1 MDELNILLAARLDE
15 KKSVKNIAS
24 QIDIIQKQL
33 EDIKIRL
40 NLNDLKT
47 EFNKLMVEFSKE
59 SSNTKLYDSNKT
71 NAEIDKTRNS
81 LKKLKDELSGYDKTK
96 VSLSYVDNG
105 SGEKLKKVVT
115 DYKNELNETISI
127 VELINTKT
135 GETLSVQKFLTDNI
149 EKRNKANEKE
159 LELQKKLKEQINA
172 RLNSLP
178 KKDIGTFKTNEMYAL
193 FNISETSDDLK
204 EVKSLVDAY
213 YKECIANEKL
223 LKAQKENTSKDMIA
237 ALKEEA
243 SKAEYVR
250 KKRNELLDIERQIAK
265 AQIEKGID
273 TSSIDISKIRTEL
286 EDLEK
291 VGLGFNPAD
300 KKYIDDIVVKLKQQ
314 LKTEKDI
321 ADINDKKE
329 KAYDKIAKQINRI
342 NDIISKNSKYDENTY
357 KNLIEG
363 LEVLS
368 KELKNG
374 EISFTEFEQRLSKTE
389 NAVDSFN
396 TSSKKLSSTTNS
408 LSESLKKFATFYS
421 LYDVLELGKRAI
433 SSMVDGIFNL
443 DSAITEL
450 NKVAQIDDMESYV
463 NDMYKL
469 GDQLAKTGSDM
480 TQISAGFAR
489 AGFRDS
495 DLITLSEV
503 AGMMMN
509 VGDSAMGL
517 EDTVGGLTSALL
529 GFKIPAEQAMDL
541 LHSMNNIANNSNNTM
556 SDLVMALQRT
566 SGTMGAFGV
575 EYQQALG
582 MFGAAN
588 EILMSPEMVT
598 RGLNSLSMRIRGLTE
613 SGEAIEG
620 LTPKLKGLYDSI
632 GVAIT
637 DSEGQM
643 LDIYTI
649 MDNLNKVWDTLS
661 PNVQQNISQ
670 MSAGVEQS
678 KMFIT
683 LQENWSRANEITTLG
698 IEHQNSAFAE
708 NERVIQSLEGHVNK
722 LKSTWEQLSNNT
734 LNSETVKVIL
744 DIADGFLKC
753 VDNIG
758 VFNIALVGTTG
769 ALAAF
774 SSVKNIVW
782 LTELPALFAKITVG
796 VKTLTSA
803 LLTNPLFIGAVGL
816 VATIKLVDT
825 LTISIEEQREKVG
838 KLKSGYDELVS
849 KIENLKSIENPTE
862 GNERQIA
869 LLERELE
876 LQEKLLA
883 IETERLTK
891 KQFGATYGSIQ
902 SDLDALQ
909 TSLKL
914 YEDTQNKIL
923 ESGGNAS
930 QFATLESREQDLLK
944 YAQKANETLTSLMDV
959 YDDLDDTQKEQADVM
974 IKQAEAVLKLADDI
988 LGLNVNTKKQTDANN
1003 ELGNSIDRLSVEAL
1017 TKEVSSLS
1025 EAYDD
1030 NVEKIELL
1038 NKAVNS
1044 LAEGQTLT
1052 GDTLLLLL
1060 NAFPSLRDEVAETNG
1075 VYSISK
1081 EALLELKNQAV
1092 DTFGAMVNDQR
1103 TATNEAIANA
1113 KTRISAYQKE
1123 LEQLKRLAQ
1132 GQSLLYGLQN
1142 KNKLAMGY
1150 GDLSSDTK
1158 NSKLIS
1164 EKENQIKK
1172 EQADIQ
1178 KYLDLLNQINIAEQD
1193 FEIATSTDNTKK
1205 GSNIS
1210 NKKSKSKKDK
1220 DSFEKYYSQL
1230 VDEKID
1236 VILSENERLEDAIAF
1251 AQEKLANAEL
1261 KGDTKQQEVLNKQ
1274 ILEFTKQKKEIS
1286 HKMAEELR
1294 KVGNDVRIQLGNM
1307 NIKGYENFNFAN
1319 LTTLDVSKIVQSY
1332 DKAMV
1337 GASDAVKAN
1346 IEKEKSMFEELAN
1359 VVIRIY
1365 GEEIPNLQKQWWSE
1379 DTNYRQQQIDK
1390 IHEIAGL
1397 EKRAYD
1403 DKVKRIQLEQML
1415 MDENGKEYQA
1425 KEEEKYQLLLGLKL
1439 RYEDKIRQLKAQGLS
1454 QESEDVRK
1462 YVDLWFDAEEELLN
1476 MRKSMA
1482 ERQREIGLKGYE
1494 ERLKVLNDQK
1504 AAIKTISDLTIQMIK
1519 KEIEIKKKAFQEEI
1533 DGYQAVINKKKE
1545 SLRKE
1550 KEDKDYKKE
1559 LSEIE
1564 KQEEILNNKI
1574 AELSLD
1580 NSGDMNEKRL
1590 ELEEELR
1597 ELLEKKEE
1605 LQDDKSLQN
1614 KEDLLDQELEAF
1626 EKEKQE
1632 EIDKLDEYL
1641 DKEGQ
1646 LRQDA
1651 LDMIKRN
1658 NKEMYEKLLEYN
1670 ATYGDAMQEDIVK
1683 AWGLA
1688 TDAANEFNNGQMDL
1702 LDILKDVTDEMA
1714 EQVRLQDE
1722 LKNAHWTDISLGNN
1736 TENSPSGSGSTGG
1749 SSWHDKKDKIAK
1761 QMQSNSKEW
1770 FNASDEQKKKLA
1782 QENEKLGQQI
1792 GAWKG
1797 SDGEWWIMVNGK
1809 RMKLYDS
1816 IGVRHTGI
1824 ETGFVGGK
1832 ALSKGSQEFMK
1843 LMRGEEFN
1851 ILKAG
1856 EIVANPRQMDNVMNK
1871 VIPGMLARNSK
1882 TSELKIEG
1890 DLCSI
1895 VINGNA
1901 DKDTIKLL
1909 RKETDRIANYTLD
1922 KLKGVMNLGY

>member
-1 MDELNILLAARLDE
+1 MDELNILLAAKLDE

-33 EDIKIRL
+33 EDIKIGL
-40 NLNDLKT
+40 NLNGLKT
-47 EFNKLMVEFSKE
+47 EFNKLMTEFAKE
-59 SSNTKLYDSNKT
+59 SSNAKMYDSNKT
-71 NAEIDKTRNS
+71 KAEIDKTRND
-81 LKKLKDELSGYDKTK
+81 LKKLKDELSNYSKTK

-105 SGEKLKKVVT
+105 DGDKLKKIVT
-115 DYKNELNETISI
+115 DYKNELNETISV

-135 GETLSVQKFLTDNI
+135 GEALSVQKALTDNI

-159 LELQKKLKEQINA
+159 LELQEKLREQISA

-223 LKAQKENTSKDMIA
+223 LKAEKENTSKDMIA

-243 SKAEYVR
+243 AKAEYVR
-250 KKRNELLDIERQIAK
+250 KKRNELLEIERQIAK

-273 TSSIDISKIRTEL
+273 TSGFDVSRIRTEL

-300 KKYIDDIVVKLKQQ
+300 KQYIDEIVAKLKQQ
-314 LKTEKDI
+314 LKIEKDI
-321 ADINDKKE
+321 VDINDKKD
-329 KAYDKIAKQINRI
+329 KSYDKVAKQVNRI
-342 NDIISKNSKYDENTY
+342 NDIIAKNDKYDKNTY
-357 KNLIEG
+357 KNLIED
-363 LEVLS
+363 LENLS

-389 NAVDSFN
+389 NAIDSFD

-408 LSESLKKFATFYS
+408 LSDSLKRFAAFYS
-421 LYDVLELGKRAI
+421 LYDVLDLGKRAI
-433 SSMVDGIFNL
+433 SGMVDGIFDL

-450 NKVAQIDDMESYV
+450 NKVAQIDDINSYI

-620 LTPKLKGLYDSI
+620 LTPKLKELYDSI

-708 NERVIQSLEGHVNK
+708 NERVIQSLDGHVNK

-734 LNSETVKVIL
+734 LNSDTVKVIL

-758 VFNIALVGTTG
+758 VFNIALVGTAG

-782 LTELPALFAKITVG
+782 LTELPALFAKVTVG

-816 VATIKLVDT
+816 VATIKLVDA
-825 LTISIEEQREKVG
+825 LTISIEEQREKVN
-838 KLKSGYDELVS
+838 KLSEEVKTLQSEYTQLLN
-849 KIENLKSIENPTE
+849 KENLTSDEQ
-862 GNERQIA
+862 ER
-869 LLERELE
+869 LVFLEMELE
-876 LQEKLLA
+876 LQKDLLEVENQRLANKTLFGEGVWGDGDSKKIQQRIDDYNMLSNA
-883 IETERLTK
+883 IENVRKDIEMMESQNQDGKYSMDIQYQREHLENLKFQQKELGVQIAKDNENIASKMELVSDKYKEQARELFNLT
-891 KQFGATYGSIQ
+891 
-902 SDLDALQ
+902 DAI
-909 TSLKL
+909 K
-914 YEDTQNKIL
+914 
-923 ESGGNAS
+923 
-930 QFATLESREQDLLK
+930 
-944 YAQKANETLTSLMDV
+944 NETLAT
-959 YDDLDDTQKEQADVM
+959 Y
-974 IKQAEAVLKLADDI
+974 EAKDANDKLA
-988 LGLNVNTKKQTDANN
+988 
-1003 ELGNSIDRLSVEAL
+1003 NSIDKLSIEYL
-1017 TKEVSSLS
+1017 TGELS
-1025 EAYDD
+1025 KLSDEYNDS
-1030 NVEKIELL
+1030 VEKIELL
-1038 NKAVNS
+1038 NRAINS
-1044 LAEGQTLT
+1044 LNDNQTLT
-1052 GDTLLLLL
+1052 SDTILSLLEK
-1060 NAFPSLRDEVAETNG
+1060 FPSLRGEITETNG

-1081 EALLELKNQAV
+1081 DALLELKNQAV
-1092 DTFGAMVNDQR
+1092 DTFGVMVNDQR
-1103 TATNEAIANA
+1103 TATNEAIENC
-1113 KTRISAYQKE
+1113 KKRISTYQAE
-1123 LEQLKRLAQ
+1123 LAMLKKLAS
-1132 GQSLLYGLQN
+1132 GQSILKSIES

-1150 GDLSSDTK
+1150 DPVGNK
-1158 NSKLIS
+1158 
-1164 EKENQIKK
+1164 EKQIQQ
-1172 EQADIQ
+1172 EQAEMQ
-1178 KYLDLLNQINIAEQD
+1178 KYLDLLNQIEIKEQD
-1193 FEIATSTDNTKK
+1193 FEIATSTGNTKK

-1210 NKKSKSKKDK
+1210 NSKSKKDK
-1220 DSFEKYYSQL
+1220 KDSQSQYIKSLYQSL
-1230 VDEKID
+1230 VDDVLKGGQDVEKAIEMTNLKIENATLLGDEKLVLEQSNHLTDLFKQERDKQAEMAKQLDKYISDMKQDLSKTGLFNNID
-1236 VILSENERLEDAIAF
+1236 LSSLSNLQLDIVINNIDKQLASANDKEKQRLEG
-1251 AQEKLANAEL
+1251 L
-1261 KGDTKQQEVLNKQ
+1261 KSVISDVGSVYIDT
-1274 ILEFTKQKKEIS
+1274 IQKR
-1286 HKMAEELR
+1286 EEL
-1294 KVGNDVRIQLGNM
+1294 
-1307 NIKGYENFNFAN
+1307 
-1319 LTTLDVSKIVQSY
+1319 SKIWW
-1332 DKAMV
+1332 
-1337 GASDAVKAN
+1337 
-1346 IEKEKSMFEELAN
+1346 EKEN
-1359 VVIRIY
+1359 QR
-1365 GEEIPNLQKQWWSE
+1365 
-1379 DTNYRQQQIDK
+1379 RQQQINN
-1390 IHEIAGL
+1390 IHEIADL

-1415 MDENGKEYQA
+1415 MDDSSSEYQA

-1462 YVDLWFDAEEELLN
+1462 YVDLWVNAEEELLN

-1504 AAIKTISDLTIQMIK
+1504 AAIKTITDLTIQMIK
-1519 KEIEIKKKAFQEEI
+1519 KEIEVKKKAFQEEI
-1533 DGYQAVINKKKE
+1533 NGYQAIINKKKE
-1545 SLRKE
+1545 TLRKE
-1550 KEDKDYKKE
+1550 EEDRDYKKE

-1564 KQEEILNNKI
+1564 KEEKILNDKL

-1590 ELEEELR
+1590 ELEEKLR

-1605 LQDDKSLQN
+1605 LQNDKSLQN

-1722 LKNAHWTDISLGNN
+1722 LKNAHWTDIPLGNN

-1797 SDGEWWIMVNGK
+1797 SDGEWWIMINGK

>member
-1 MDELNILLAARLDE
+1 MADYSL
-15 KKSVKNIAS
+15 SG
-24 QIDIIQKQL
+24 
-33 EDIKIRL
+33 IRL
-40 NLNDLKT
+40 NVFLGNQDKAKSEL
-47 EFNKLMVEFSKE
+47 
-59 SSNTKLYDSNKT
+59 TKLIKT
-71 NAEIDKTRNS
+71 LENNTIKINVDFKDVKEQLNTITKAYEQSVSAQENAVSRSQSTIKKMYRSSNAEIKAMVEEQRKLLESQYGNKGKVNYAYATDSFGNSNITSAFIEIKNKAQETEKVMFGLQESIKSVGNEVQKIYTFNATGKKEIINLSQADKDLNKFNNTVSNTRKKYENEINKLINKNKELVSDRGITEFKKRLKNLDNFEFDGLQQELKELQLQFNELKTGFQETGALSQTSDNLFKRVGQYFTATSIYYEMSNAIRYAIENIRSLDTSLVELSKVSSITRDEFSSFVNEANKIGNELGKTSKDVIDAVTNFQRAGYALEDSKELAKSALTMVNISENMKDAGDNAAALVNILKGYKMEVSEVSKVNDIFNNISNNMAVNFDTLVSGTREIAGVMNIYGNS
-81 LKKLKDELSGYDKTK
+81 LKNTASMITSITEIMGT
-96 VSLSYVDNG
+96 
-105 SGEKLKKVVT
+105 SGEETANALK
-115 DYKNELNETISI
+115 TISMR
-127 VELINTKT
+127 LAGFNDQ
-135 GETLSVQKFLTDNI
+135 GEKDVQLVAKLNDEFQKIANMSLTD
-149 EKRNKANEKE
+149 
-159 LELQKKLKEQINA
+159 
-172 RLNSLP
+172 
-178 KKDIGTFKTNEMYAL
+178 
-193 FNISETSDDLK
+193 
-204 EVKSLVDAY
+204 V
-213 YKECIANEKL
+213 
-223 LKAQKENTSKDMIA
+223 
-237 ALKEEA
+237 
-243 SKAEYVR
+243 
-250 KKRNELLDIERQIAK
+250 
-265 AQIEKGID
+265 
-273 TSSIDISKIRTEL
+273 
-286 EDLEK
+286 
-291 VGLGFNPAD
+291 
-300 KKYIDDIVVKLKQQ
+300 
-314 LKTEKDI
+314 
-321 ADINDKKE
+321 
-329 KAYDKIAKQINRI
+329 
-342 NDIISKNSKYDENTY
+342 
-357 KNLIEG
+357 
-363 LEVLS
+363 
-368 KELKNG
+368 NG
-374 EISFTEFEQRLSKTE
+374 Q
-389 NAVDSFN
+389 
-396 TSSKKLSSTTNS
+396 
-408 LSESLKKFATFYS
+408 
-421 LYDVLELGKRAI
+421 
-433 SSMVDGIFNL
+433 
-443 DSAITEL
+443 
-450 NKVAQIDDMESYV
+450 
-463 NDMYKL
+463 
-469 GDQLAKTGSDM
+469 
-480 TQISAGFAR
+480 
-489 AGFRDS
+489 
-495 DLITLSEV
+495 
-503 AGMMMN
+503 
-509 VGDSAMGL
+509 
-517 EDTVGGLTSALL
+517 
-529 GFKIPAEQAMDL
+529 
-541 LHSMNNIANNSNNTM
+541 
-556 SDLVMALQRT
+556 
-566 SGTMGAFGV
+566 
-575 EYQQALG
+575 
-582 MFGAAN
+582 
-588 EILMSPEMVT
+588 
-598 RGLNSLSMRIRGLTE
+598 
-613 SGEAIEG
+613 
-620 LTPKLKGLYDSI
+620 
-632 GVAIT
+632 
-637 DSEGQM
+637 
-643 LDIYTI
+643 
-649 MDNLNKVWDTLS
+649 
-661 PNVQQNISQ
+661 
-670 MSAGVEQS
+670 
-678 KMFIT
+678 
-683 LQENWSRANEITTLG
+683 
-698 IEHQNSAFAE
+698 
-708 NERVIQSLEGHVNK
+708 
-722 LKSTWEQLSNNT
+722 LKSTFEIVDEYSKKVKELNLSNEVQSYLGELVAGKHRASYWTAMVQNFDSARKAMEYANDS
-734 LNSETVKVIL
+734 LNS
-744 DIADGFLKC
+744 
-753 VDNIG
+753 
-758 VFNIALVGTTG
+758 
-769 ALAAF
+769 
-774 SSVKNIVW
+774 
-782 LTELPALFAKITVG
+782 
-796 VKTLTSA
+796 
-803 LLTNPLFIGAVGL
+803 
-816 VATIKLVDT
+816 
-825 LTISIEEQREKVG
+825 SIEEQEAYIRSLDGQIEI
-838 KLKSGYDELVS
+838 LKSSLMSLSYNSVNTDWVINIVKGTNEIVKLIDKIGLANIAMATFVGYLSAKGKMGIFNSVINSIVSSITSYTTSVTGATATTMAFGTAMKALTGIGIFAGVMAGVAIFDQLNVTIEEQKQKVEELQQGYESLNS
-849 KIENLKSIENPTE
+849 KIESLKSIENPTRS
-862 GNERQIA
+862 NERQIA
-869 LLERELE
+869 LLERELA
-876 LQEKLLA
+876 LQEKLLE
-883 IETERLTK
+883 IETEKLTK
-891 KQFGATYGSIQ
+891 KQFQSNYGTIQ
-902 SDLDALQ
+902 SDLEALQ
-909 TSLKL
+909 TSLEK
-914 YEDTQNKIL
+914 YEETQNRIL
-923 ESGGNAS
+923 QSGGDAS
-930 QFATLESREQDLLK
+930 QFATLKTREADLLK
-944 YAQKANETLTSLMDV
+944 YTDKANETLTSLMDV
-959 YDDLDDTQKEQADVM
+959 YDDLTPKQKEQADVM

-988 LGLNVNTKKQTDANN
+988 LGLNVNTNNQTDANN
-1003 ELGNSIDRLSVEAL
+1003 ELVNSIDRLSVEAL
-1017 TKEVSSLS
+1017 TNEVASLS

-1044 LAEGQTLT
+1044 LADGQTLT
-1052 GDTLLLLL
+1052 SDTILDLLD
-1060 NAFPSLRDEVAETNG
+1060 AFPSLRGEITETNG

-1092 DTFGAMVNDQR
+1092 DTFGVMVNDQR
-1103 TATNEAIANA
+1103 TATSEAIANA

-1193 FEIATSTDNTKK
+1193 FEIATSTGNTKK

-1251 AQEKLANAEL
+1251 AQEKLGNAEL

-1274 ILEFTKQKKEIS
+1274 ILEFTKQKKELS

-1319 LTTLDVSKIVQSY
+1319 LTELDVAKIKQSY
-1332 DKAMV
+1332 DKLAV
-1337 GASDAVKAN
+1337 GASDSVKAN

-1359 VVIRIY
+1359 VVLRIY
-1365 GEEIPNLQKQWWSE
+1365 GEEIPNLQKQWWAE

-1390 IHEIAGL
+1390 IHEIADL

-1462 YVDLWFDAEEELLN
+1462 YVDLWVDAEEELLN

-1605 LQDDKSLQN
+1605 LQNDKSLQN

-1651 LDMIKRN
+1651 LDMIKNN

-1722 LKNAHWTDISLGNN
+1722 LKNAHWTDIPLGNN

-1882 TSELKIEG
+1882 TPELKIEG